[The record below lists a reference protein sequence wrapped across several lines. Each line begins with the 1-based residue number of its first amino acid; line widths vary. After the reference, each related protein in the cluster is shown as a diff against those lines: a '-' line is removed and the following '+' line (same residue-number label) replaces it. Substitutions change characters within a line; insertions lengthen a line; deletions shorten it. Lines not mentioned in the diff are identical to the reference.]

1 MRHSIVDLHAGAAH
15 LTILLFDNSKA
26 LWQDS
31 PPSTYLQRSQY
42 PKLKTTMVTARQMAK
57 DTSFL
62 KRAEALETMMSRPF
76 RRCHIY
82 GLEGGPR
89 LLAVG
94 LSGLLTLSFVPFR
107 RDPYKDDMTQANT
120 ITLANIIT
128 LAYTIT
134 LANTITWANN
144 IP

>member
-26 LWQDS
+26 LWHDS

-62 KRAEALETMMSRPF
+62 KRAEALEAMMSRPF

-94 LSGLLTLSFVPFR
+94 LSGLLTLSFAPIQ
-107 RDPYKDDMTQANT
+107 DDMTQANT